1 MVRLSRVVE
10 ALEVLYPLRWA
21 EDWDHPGLIVGMGD
35 DEVHTIAFAV
45 DPTAAVV
52 DAAIERGADL
62 LVCHHPLLF
71 RSVHEV
77 SGLSYAGGAAHGS
90 LVAKLYRAGCGL
102 WVGHTN
108 ADVSFRGVGQ
118 AAADAFGLVDQHPLV
133 PVGDAESRSARDET
147 PRGVSQNRAEDGS
160 SNAHAVD
167 DRATFE
173 PGLGRVGRLAES
185 MTLSDF
191 ARRVAEALP
200 HTELGV
206 QVAGDPSAMVSSV
219 AVVPG
224 SGDSLFDEVRASGA
238 DVYVTSDLRHH
249 PATDAIERA
258 RYEAGIREGGDH
270 AVRPMLIN
278 TPHSAIE
285 SLWLDYALDD
295 VPDQVARLTGERPDV
310 FRVGIPTD
318 PWTLVIR

>member
-10 ALEVLYPLRWA
+10 ALEMLYPLRWA

-35 DEVHTIAFAV
+35 DEVRTIAFAV

-52 DAAIERGADL
+52 DAAIGRGADL

-77 SGLSYAGGAAHGS
+77 SGLPYAGGASHGA

-108 ADVSFRGVGQ
+108 ADASFRGVGQ
-118 AAADAFGLVDQHPLV
+118 AAADAFGIVDQRPLV
-133 PVGDAESRSARDET
+133 PARAPDGHSVVQGGDD
-147 PRGVSQNRAEDGS
+147 DGS
-160 SNAHAVD
+160 LSISGHAGRD
-167 DRATFE
+167 GTDRRSTFE
-173 PGLGRVGRLAES
+173 PGLGRVGRLREPLPFA
-185 MTLSDF
+185 DF
-191 ARRVAEALP
+191 VRRVAEALP
-200 HTELGV
+200 PTPLGV
-206 QVAGDPSAMVSSV
+206 QAAGDPDALVRTV
-219 AVVPG
+219 AVLPG
-224 SGDSLFDEVRASGA
+224 SGDSLFDEVRAAGV

-258 RYEAGIREGGDH
+258 RFEARVTTDGDH
-270 AVRPMLIN
+270 TVRPMLIN

-285 SLWLDYALDD
+285 SLWLGYAVED
-295 VPDQVARLTGERPDV
+295 VPDQVERLTGERPGV
-310 FRVGIPTD
+310 FRVGITTD
-318 PWTLVIR
+318 PWTMVVR